1 MIKNHRFKLL
11 AVAAAFVLAACS
23 QTSQNAKV
31 VQGTC
36 LAAAIALE
44 QVTDNI
50 ENVSTEHIVR
60 IQTVNDT
67 IIHPICAQQE
77 QPQWEELVLGRLDQA
92 IKVIAGVEHE

>member
-11 AVAAAFVLAACS
+11 AVAAAFVLAACT
-23 QTSQNAKV
+23 QTSQNAQL

-36 LAAAIALE
+36 LAAAMALE
-44 QVTDNI
+44 TAADNV
-50 ENVSTEHIVR
+50 ERLSTEHIVR

-67 IIHPICAQQE
+67 IVHPICAQQE

-92 IKVIAGVEHE
+92 IKVISGAE